1 MDTHSCF
8 NTPSHIALLV
18 DLNLALYFVHILLL
32 LLTHIRG
39 NPLHTDSA
47 HGSWC
52 SFSSSSHIVLYC
64 ACRREILLT
73 SGV

>member
-32 LLTHIRG
+32 LLTG
-39 NPLHTDSA
+39 NPLHIQTA
-47 HGSWC
+47 LTGLG
-52 SFSSSSHIVLYC
+52 VLFLLLLTSYCCC